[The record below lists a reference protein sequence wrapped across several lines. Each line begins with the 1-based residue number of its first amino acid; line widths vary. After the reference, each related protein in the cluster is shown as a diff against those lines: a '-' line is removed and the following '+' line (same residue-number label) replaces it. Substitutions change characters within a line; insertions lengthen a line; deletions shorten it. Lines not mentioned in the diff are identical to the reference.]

1 MQSILAYVLAA
12 VAGVVIAHFIS
23 RAPEL
28 RFMRLSQLIL
38 VPACFVAG
46 VYCSSEV
53 GGLMGFVFFIAVLGV
68 LVLLLAPNLAHLFG
82 SGLSNLLDPQDWTPT
97 EEEIALRPI
106 QRLIDKDQFH
116 PALAEL
122 DELLKTHKPTYEAL
136 LLKAKLLNHLGGW
149 DEAVTTLLSL
159 IGLSHSTPQQLAVMD
174 YLAGLEQHRP
184 EPPGPVATGTRRIQ
198 IRHELVLLQTDATE
212 GEAPLHKAI
221 PPGTY
226 KVERI
231 LHRNRRWLKL
241 AEENW
246 GNAEM
251 CWEAIVASDRP
262 AGAPAKSG
270 LFWRIAQMHGAVTN
284 ALKSKRI
291 PRRHMQA
298 AAQKLYHEA
307 NECIRRD
314 NWPQALP
321 LLQKASEYDPDRYEI
336 AYRWVQA
343 VRQTASDAA
352 TAQVVSQ
359 VLKQSL
365 WTESEQ
371 YMLQELKKPLA
382 K

>member
-1 MQSILAYVLAA
+1 
-12 VAGVVIAHFIS
+12 
-23 RAPEL
+23 
-28 RFMRLSQLIL
+28 
-38 VPACFVAG
+38 
-46 VYCSSEV
+46 
-53 GGLMGFVFFIAVLGV
+53 
-68 LVLLLAPNLAHLFG
+68 
-82 SGLSNLLDPQDWTPT
+82 
-97 EEEIALRPI
+97 
-106 QRLIDKDQFH
+106 
-116 PALAEL
+116 
-122 DELLKTHKPTYEAL
+122 
-136 LLKAKLLNHLGGW
+136 
-149 DEAVTTLLSL
+149 
-159 IGLSHSTPQQLAVMD
+159 
-174 YLAGLEQHRP
+174 
-184 EPPGPVATGTRRIQ
+184 
-198 IRHELVLLQTDATE
+198 
-212 GEAPLHKAI
+212 
-221 PPGTY
+221 
-226 KVERI
+226 
-231 LHRNRRWLKL
+231 
-241 AEENW
+241 
-246 GNAEM
+246 M